1 MYLQEVRKS
10 FMSSINRA
18 KLIAGLLFFLSSPA
32 IAAAVDTTRD
42 DPLVGFHF
50 GLEVEGKVTG
60 YFTEVSGLGSETDVV
75 EHKVVNDK
83 GQEVVMKIPG
93 RLKWTDV
100 TLSRGITTNLDM
112 WTWRKQV
119 EDGDIDGARSNFSI
133 IMYDQALTE
142 IARWNFTNGWPS
154 KLTAP
159 TGSSSG
165 IGVETITI
173 VHEHMERIN

>member
-1 MYLQEVRKS
+1 
-10 FMSSINRA
+10 MSLIS
-18 KLIAGLLFFLSSPA
+18 KLKLAAGLLFFLSSPA
-32 IAAAVDTTRD
+32 IAAAVDTTRE

-50 GLEVEGKVTG
+50 ALEVEGKVTG
-60 YFTEVSGLGSETDVV
+60 YFTEVTGLGSETEVI

-83 GQEVVMKIPG
+83 GLEVVMKIPG
-93 RLKWTDV
+93 RLKWNDI
-100 TLSRGITTNLDM
+100 TLSRGITSNMDL

-119 EDGDIDGARSNFSI
+119 EDGDIDGARSNLSI

-142 IARWNFTNGWPS
+142 VARWTISNGWPS

-159 TGSSSG
+159 TGSSSAV
-165 IGVETITI
+165 GVESVTI